1 MKDTFENEKDRI
13 KKIIKDLLKI
23 VQELCIKGKNGFID
37 SELIQKIMILLRKLN
52 GDDLVINHKRISF
65 NYCSS

>member
-52 GDDLVINHKRISF
+52 GDDLLS
-65 NYCSS
+65 YQS